1 MIKNVPQFNLILSAM
16 KKLVLFTVLLVAVCS
31 VSFGKKVVAKGQ
43 TFTAMGDYK
52 IETIDNPVPLMG
64 SECVAYS
71 IKYENSPMDVKVVI
85 CKDNTCKRY
94 LVISD
99 KLSVQYVCRKEYFGV
114 EIIDKKYEPEGYQ
127 TSAEHLNK
135 LEYYHQKVLG
145 PGQKPELE
153 ATQLIAAYF
162 PRLIVTEDMITAAK

>member
-1 MIKNVPQFNLILSAM
+1 M
-16 KKLVLFTVLLVAVCS
+16 KKLVLLTVLLVAACT

-43 TFTAMGDYK
+43 TFTAMGDYR
-52 IETIDNPVPLMG
+52 IETVDNPVPLMG

-71 IKYENSPMDVKVVI
+71 IKYENSPMDVTVVI

-114 EIIDKKYEPEGYQ
+114 ETLDKKFEAEGYK
-127 TSAEHLNK
+127 TSDEHLNK
-135 LEYYHQKVLG
+135 LAYYHQKVLG

-153 ATQLIAAYF
+153 ATQMIAAYF
-162 PRLIVTEDMITAAK
+162 PLLIAPEGSMTAAK

>member
-1 MIKNVPQFNLILSAM
+1 M
-16 KKLVLFTVLLVAVCS
+16 KKLVLLTVLLVAVFT

-43 TFTAMGDYK
+43 TFTALGDYR
-52 IETIDNPVPLMG
+52 IETVDNPVPLMG

-71 IKYENSPMDVKVVI
+71 IKYENSPMDVTVVI
-85 CKDNTCKRY
+85 CKDKTCKRY

-99 KLSVQYVCRKEYFGV
+99 KLSVQYVCRNEYFGV
-114 EIIDKKYEPEGYQ
+114 ETLDTKFESEGYK
-127 TSAEHLNK
+127 TSPEHLNRV
-135 LEYYHQKVLG
+135 EYYHQKVLG

-162 PRLIVTEDMITAAK
+162 PLLIVPEEMMTAAK

>member
-1 MIKNVPQFNLILSAM
+1 M
-16 KKLVLFTVLLVAVCS
+16 KKLVLFTVLLVAVCTA
-31 VSFGKKVVAKGQ
+31 SFGKKVVAKGQ
-43 TFTAMGDYK
+43 TFTAMGDYR
-52 IETIDNPVPLMG
+52 IETIDNPAPVMG

-71 IKYENSPMDVKVVI
+71 IKYENSPMDVKVFI

-114 EIIDKKYEPEGYQ
+114 ETIDKKFESEGFK
-127 TSAEHLNK
+127 TSAEHLNR
-135 LEYYHQKVLG
+135 LEYYHQKLLG

-162 PRLIVTEDMITAAK
+162 PLLIVPEEIMTAAK

>member
-1 MIKNVPQFNLILSAM
+1 M
-16 KKLVLFTVLLVAVCS
+16 KKLALLSVLLVAVFT
-31 VSFGKKVVAKGQ
+31 VSFGQKVVAKGQ
-43 TFTAMGDYK
+43 TFTAMGDYR
-52 IETIDNPVPLMG
+52 IETVVNPVPLMG

-114 EIIDKKYEPEGYQ
+114 EALDTKFAAEGYK
-127 TSAEHLNK
+127 TSPEHLNRV
-135 LEYYHQKVLG
+135 EYYHQKVLG
-145 PGQKPELE
+145 AGGKPELE

-162 PRLIVTEDMITAAK
+162 PLLIVPEEMMTAAK